1 MGEKNLFIQNG
12 KKSEC
17 FYPHLWRRHKTVP
30 YHEQPLE
37 GHLQLQWCQAAE
49 GGSFAA
55 AAEGNQVAAEGG
67 SFAAA
72 AAEGNLTAAEGGQVA
87 AEGGHIAAG
96 GSFGNRQV
104 AALGSSAAVA
114 GGS

>member
-17 FYPHLWRRHKTVP
+17 FYPQLWRRHKTVP

-37 GHLQLQWCQAAE
+37 VHLQLQWCQAAE

-67 SFAAA
+67 
-72 AAEGNLTAAEGGQVA
+72 
-87 AEGGHIAAG
+87 HIAAG
-96 GSFGNRQV
+96 GRQV

-114 GGS
+114 GGSQEDRKAAVVGSFAAAQRSPAAAAVEGNH

>member
-1 MGEKNLFIQNG
+1 MENVNVFILI
-12 KKSEC
+12 
-17 FYPHLWRRHKTVP
+17 LWRRHNALP

-37 GHLQLQWCQAAE
+37 GHLQLQWCQ
-49 GGSFAA
+49 
-55 AAEGNQVAAEGG
+55 VAEGG

-72 AAEGNLTAAEGGQVA
+72 AAGGNQVAAEGNLAAAEGGHIA

-104 AALGSSAAVA
+104 AAMGSSAAVA